1 MENLVIAPLT
11 DTQAVRGGLT
21 ALLVDV
27 VDHGGLVHFM
37 APLAPAE
44 ARAFWDGALASMAR
58 GERLMFGAFQDGLL
72 VGTVTVIL
80 HSPPNAPY
88 RAEIAKMMTL
98 SSHRRRGVARAL
110 LRVAERESQKRGKTL
125 LMLDTA
131 AEGGSSALYEA
142 EGFIRFGTVP
152 GHSQRP
158 HGGCCDTDFY
168 YKQVKPLYR
177 WLSPFPGADHAA
189 S

>member
-1 MENLVIAPLT
+1 MENLVIAPLN
-11 DTQAVRGGLT
+11 DTQAIRAGLT

-37 APLAPAE
+37 APLAPGE
-44 ARAFWDGALASMAR
+44 AQAFWDGALASMAR
-58 GERLMFGAFQDGLL
+58 GERLIFGAFDYDLL

-98 SSHRRRGVARAL
+98 STHRRRGVARVL
-110 LRVAERESQKRGKTL
+110 LRVAERESLKHGKTL

-152 GHSQRP
+152 GHACRP
-158 HGGCCDTDFY
+158 HGGRCDTDFY
-168 YKQVKPLYR
+168 YKQVKTT
-177 WLSPFPGADHAA
+177 LSLAFAFSGR
-189 S
+189 

>member
-1 MENLVIAPLT
+1 VQDLVIAPLT
-11 DTQAVRGGLT
+11 DTPAIRAGLA

-37 APLAPAE
+37 APLSPAE
-44 ARAFWDGALASMAR
+44 AQAFWDGALASMAR
-58 GERLMFGAFQDGLL
+58 GERLIFGAFQDGLL

-110 LRVAERESQKRGKTL
+110 LRVAEGESLKRGKTL

-142 EGFIRFGTVP
+142 EGFTRFGTVP
-152 GHSQRP
+152 GHAERP
-158 HGGCCDTDFY
+158 HGGRCDTNFY
-168 YKQVKPLYR
+168 YKRVSGR
-177 WLSPFPGADHAA
+177 
-189 S
+189 

>member
-1 MENLVIAPLT
+1 VQDLVIAPLT
-11 DTQAVRGGLT
+11 DTPDIRAGLA

-37 APLAPAE
+37 APLSPAE
-44 ARAFWDGALASMAR
+44 ALTFWDGALVSMAR
-58 GERLMFGAFQDGLL
+58 GERLILGAFDGDLL

-110 LRVAERESQKRGKTL
+110 LRVAEGESLKRGKTL

-131 AEGGSSALYEA
+131 AEGGSSALYET
-142 EGFIRFGTVP
+142 EGFTRFGTVP
-152 GHSQRP
+152 GHSERP
-158 HGGCCDTDFY
+158 HGGRCDTNFY
-168 YKQVKPLYR
+168 YKQVQR
-177 WLSPFPGADHAA
+177 C
-189 S
+189 

>member
-1 MENLVIAPLT
+1 MEGHVIAPIT
-11 DTQAVRGGLT
+11 DTPAIRAGLRD
-21 ALLVDV
+21 LLVDV

-44 ARAFWDGALASMAR
+44 ADTFWDGTLESLAL
-58 GERLMFGAFQDGLL
+58 GERLMFGAFDRGLL

-80 HSPPNAPY
+80 KSPPNAPH

-98 SSHRRRGVARAL
+98 SSHRRRGIARAL
-110 LRVAERESQKRGKTL
+110 LRIAEREGLKHGKTL

-142 EGFIRFGTVP
+142 EGFIFCGVVP
-152 GHSQRP
+152 DHACRP
-158 HGGCCDTDFY
+158 HGGLCATNFY
-168 YKQVKPLYR
+168 YKQVK
-177 WLSPFPGADHAA
+177 ADHDA